1 MTVDESRSVIDPDR
15 LLVSRPRSIF
25 VMTHGAIGSSLKEQL
40 TDPTGS
46 IWLTIAG
53 DVLPRV
59 RCELRRRFG
68 IDRRWVSSDDA
79 VLSAC
84 RTLFRRL
91 RSGQGASYPLE
102 TLDDLES
109 LLFAVAH
116 HKLISSFRI
125 KERELKHAPR
135 VVDARLAVVEE
146 PEQISVSLVE
156 LMDQLLED
164 DYERT
169 IFREKMNG
177 SNEQTIAELLRA
189 TSGVPWSKYM
199 VRETWRRFRKR
210 ARRRIGALVKGT
222 GR

>member
-1 MTVDESRSVIDPDR
+1 
-15 LLVSRPRSIF
+15 
-25 VMTHGAIGSSLKEQL
+25 MTHGALGSSLKEQL
-40 TDPTGS
+40 IDPTGS

-68 IDRRWVSSDDA
+68 IDRRWISPDDA

-91 RSGQGASYPLE
+91 QAGQGASYPLE

-116 HKLISSFRI
+116 HKLISALRV
-125 KERELKHAPR
+125 KEREARHAPR
-135 VVDARLAVVEE
+135 VVEARHEVVEE
-146 PEQISVSLVE
+146 PDQISAFLIE

-177 SNEQTIAELLRA
+177 SNEQTIAELLCR

-199 VRETWRRFRKR
+199 VREAWRRFRKR
-210 ARRRIGALVKGT
+210 ARRRIGALVKGM
-222 GR
+222 RR

>member
-1 MTVDESRSVIDPDR
+1 MA
-15 LLVSRPRSIF
+15 
-25 VMTHGAIGSSLKEQL
+25 HGAIGSSLKEQL
-40 TDPTGS
+40 SDPTGS

-59 RCELRRRFG
+59 RSELRRRFG
-68 IDRRWVSSDDA
+68 IERRWISPDDA

-91 RSGQGASYPLE
+91 KSGQGASYSLE

-116 HKLISSFRI
+116 HKLISALRI
-125 KERELKHAPR
+125 KERESRHAPR
-135 VVDARLAVVEE
+135 VVEARHEIVEQ
-146 PEQISVSLVE
+146 PDQISVSLVE

-177 SNEQTIAELLRA
+177 SNELAIAELLRR

-199 VRETWRRFRKR
+199 VREAWRRFRKR
-210 ARRRIGALVKGT
+210 ARRRIGAFVKGT
-222 GR
+222 SR

>member
-1 MTVDESRSVIDPDR
+1 
-15 LLVSRPRSIF
+15 
-25 VMTHGAIGSSLKEQL
+25 MTHGAPGSSLKEQL
-40 TDPTGS
+40 TDPGGN

-59 RCELRRRFG
+59 RSELRRRFG
-68 IDRRWVSSDDA
+68 IERRWISPDDA

-91 RSGQGASYPLE
+91 QAGQGASYPLE

-116 HKLISSFRI
+116 HKLISALRI
-125 KERELKHAPR
+125 KERESRHAPW
-135 VVDARLAVVEE
+135 VVEARNEVVEE
-146 PEQISVSLVE
+146 PDQISNSLVE
-156 LMDQLLED
+156 LMDQLLEG

-177 SNEQTIAELLRA
+177 SNEQTIAELLHRA
-189 TSGVPWSKYM
+189 NGVPWSKYM
-199 VRETWRRFRKR
+199 VREAWRRFRKR
-210 ARRRIGALVKGT
+210 ARRRIGALVKGM
-222 GR
+222 RR